1 MVDSVSF
8 QTRAR
13 TIDHLGRE
21 QIADCPTAISEL
33 WKNSF
38 DAYARNVELHI
49 FDGNIPVAALVDDG
63 HGMNRKEL
71 EKKWLTIGTES
82 KTREEDISKE
92 DRDGLDFRPKQG
104 QKGIGRLS
112 CAALGHLLL
121 LISKRKDHPF
131 TVTLLD
137 WRLFENPFLMLNDI
151 QVPIVEFENKNEIF
165 DHLPSLFDKL
175 MGNLWG
181 DGDNAERDGR
191 LETGWKL
198 YEELE
203 QKENKES
210 TKKQIEETVINDSF
224 FERHLSAWDVWTDK
238 SLKGTAMFMTGLH
251 DDLIAQLS
259 FDAISESEGPEARA
273 KERLIQTL
281 SNFTDPFAKQG
292 EPEITDF
299 TNSVIAWNGQL
310 RRPVI
315 DAVREFDISNLDA
328 LEHIVEGN
336 VDEEGFFRGKIRA
349 FGHWHENIIIKPAK
363 KYKTRKDSQF
373 GPFQIRV
380 GSFEAEERNTTLP
393 HDFHNQLNEQA
404 QRYGGF
410 RVYRDSLRVMP
421 YGREDNDYFEI
432 EKRRTLNAG
441 RYFWS
446 NRRLFGRIA
455 ITRENN
461 PNLKDKAGR
470 EGLLDNRAAKLLRE
484 IVLKIL
490 IDSADRF
497 FGRKS
502 DRELKLNDIH
512 AEKTKEKAEQDRKK
526 LLRKERK
533 RIKVSIEKNQKDLS
547 DTLSELI
554 VLHEQIQDELY
565 FDSIETARDIKN
577 KIGDY
582 IFKLSNFSLS
592 PVPSNLGSIEKEY
605 RMYREQELNAKE
617 LVKQL
622 DSSANAALEKFNKT
636 SDSDIAQSVFRS
648 KVGHLQSRIR
658 KWSKEGRK
666 VLQEE
671 LNSFNQLVEERNKA
685 FHNAMADLLEDLRLE
700 RVELAYVLERMDEE
714 FEKQG
719 IENIQ
724 RLQPYLTA
732 LQSIREQIDLE
743 GLAIHSMNESS
754 KWKREAE
761 KLNSLAQ
768 LGITVEI
775 IGHEIEGF
783 DLTMD
788 RGLKALKDA
797 SFDNNQRQAYQDVI
811 FAHQGLSD
819 RWRFL
824 SPLKLSGEKI
834 KSELTGEGIFQ
845 YVKKFFGDAFKRKQ
859 INFHTT
865 DTFKRVRLYE
875 QPARIYPV
883 FINLVNNAR
892 YWVAQDENT
901 NREILIDFRDGEIIV
916 SDNGPG
922 VERDDIEQL
931 FTLFFTRKQR
941 GGRGVGLYLCRTNLQ
956 AGGHKIRYETIKEKQ
971 ILNGANF
978 VLEMN
983 EIKYEF

>member
-1 MVDSVSF
+1 MIDLVSF

-49 FDGNIPVAALVDDG
+49 LDGKIPVAALVDDG
-63 HGMNRKEL
+63 HGMSRKEL
-71 EKKWLTIGTES
+71 EEKWLTIGTES
-82 KTREEDISKE
+82 KTGEEDVPME
-92 DRDGLDFRPKQG
+92 DRDGLDYRPRQG

-112 CAALGHLLL
+112 CAALGYLLL

-131 TVTLLD
+131 TATLLD

-151 QVPIVEFENKNEIF
+151 RIPMVVFDNKNELF
-165 DHLPSLFDKL
+165 DHMPSLFDKL

-191 LETGWKL
+191 LENCWKL

-224 FERHLSAWDVWTDK
+224 FERHLSVWDVWTGK
-238 SLKGTAMFMTGLH
+238 SLKGTAIFMAGLH

-259 FDAISESEGPEARA
+259 IDSISESDGPEARA
-273 KERLIQTL
+273 KENFIQTL
-281 SNFTDPFAKQG
+281 SNFTDPFAKEG
-292 EPEITDF
+292 EQRITDF

-310 RRPVI
+310 RRPIV
-315 DAVREFDISNLDA
+315 DAAREFDISNLNA
-328 LEHIVEGN
+328 LEHIVEGD
-336 VDEEGFFRGKIRA
+336 VDEEGFFTGRIKT
-349 FGHWHENIIIKPAK
+349 FGNWHEDIIIKPAK
-363 KYKTRKDSQF
+363 KYKTRKDSRF

-380 GSFEAEERNTTLP
+380 GAFEADIKNTTLP
-393 HDFHNQLNEQA
+393 QDLLSQFKEQA
-404 QRYGGF
+404 QKYGGF

-432 EKRRTLNAG
+432 EKRRTIHAG
-441 RYFWS
+441 RHFWS

-455 ITRENN
+455 ITRKNN

-470 EGLLDNRAAKLLRE
+470 EGLLDNRAAKLFRE
-484 IVLKIL
+484 IVVKIL
-490 IDSADRF
+490 IDTAARLLGTDSEY
-497 FGRKS
+497 RKS
-502 DRELKLNDIH
+502 MLKDIH
-512 AEKTKEKAEQDRKK
+512 AEKAKEKAEQDRKK
-526 LLRKERK
+526 LLRKERN
-533 RIKVSIEKNQKDLS
+533 RIKASIKKNQKDLS
-547 DTLSELI
+547 DTLSDLI
-554 VLHEQIQDELY
+554 ALHKQIQDEPY
-565 FDSIETARDIKN
+565 FNSIETARDFKN
-577 KIGDY
+577 TIGKY
-582 IFKLSNFSLS
+582 IFKLSNLSLS
-592 PVPSNLGSIEKEY
+592 PVPSNLGSLEKEY
-605 RMYREQELNAKE
+605 RIYRKQELNAKE
-617 LVKQL
+617 LIKQL
-622 DSSANAALEKFNKT
+622 DSSANAALEKFSKT
-636 SDSDIAQSVFRS
+636 SDFDTAQSVFRS
-648 KVGHLQSRIR
+648 KVGHLQSKIR

-671 LNSFNQLVEERNKA
+671 SNRFNQLVDERNKA
-685 FHNAMADLLEDLRLE
+685 FHSAMSDLLEDLQLN
-700 RVELAYVLERMDEE
+700 RVDLAYVMKQMDEE
-714 FEKQG
+714 FEKQD
-719 IENIQ
+719 IENTQ

-732 LQSIREQIDLE
+732 LQSIKEQIDLE
-743 GLAIHSMNESS
+743 GLAIYSMNESS
-754 KWKREAE
+754 KWKKEAE

-788 RGLKALKDA
+788 RGLKTLKNA
-797 SFDNNQRQAYQDVI
+797 SFDSNQNQAYKDVI
-811 FAHQGLSD
+811 YAHQGLSD

-845 YVKKFFGDAFKRKQ
+845 YVKIFFRDAFERRQ
-859 INFHTT
+859 INFHIT
-865 DTFKRVRLYE
+865 DRFKKIRLYE

-892 YWVAQDENT
+892 YWVAQEENN
-901 NREILIDFRDGEIIV
+901 NREILIDCRDGEIIV

-983 EIKYEF
+983 GLKYE

>member
-1 MVDSVSF
+1 
-8 QTRAR
+8 
-13 TIDHLGRE
+13 
-21 QIADCPTAISEL
+21 
-33 WKNSF
+33 
-38 DAYARNVELHI
+38 
-49 FDGNIPVAALVDDG
+49 
-63 HGMNRKEL
+63 
-71 EKKWLTIGTES
+71 
-82 KTREEDISKE
+82 
-92 DRDGLDFRPKQG
+92 
-104 QKGIGRLS
+104 
-112 CAALGHLLL
+112 
-121 LISKRKDHPF
+121 
-131 TVTLLD
+131 
-137 WRLFENPFLMLNDI
+137 
-151 QVPIVEFENKNEIF
+151 
-165 DHLPSLFDKL
+165 
-175 MGNLWG
+175 
-181 DGDNAERDGR
+181 
-191 LETGWKL
+191 
-198 YEELE
+198 
-203 QKENKES
+203 
-210 TKKQIEETVINDSF
+210 
-224 FERHLSAWDVWTDK
+224 
-238 SLKGTAMFMTGLH
+238 
-251 DDLIAQLS
+251 
-259 FDAISESEGPEARA
+259 
-273 KERLIQTL
+273 L
-281 SNFTDPFAKQG
+281 SNFTDPFAKEG

-299 TNSVIAWNGQL
+299 TVSVIAWNGQL
-310 RRPVI
+310 RRPII
-315 DAVREFDISNLDA
+315 DAVREFDISNLDV

-336 VDEEGFFRGKIRA
+336 VDEEGFFKGKIKA
-349 FGHWHENIIIKPAK
+349 FGHWYEDIVIKPAK
-363 KYKTRKDSQF
+363 KYKTRKDSGF
-373 GPFQIRV
+373 GQFQIRV
-380 GSFEAEERNTTLP
+380 GSFEAEKRNTTLP
-393 HDFHNQLNEQA
+393 HDFHNQLEEQA

-432 EKRRTLNAG
+432 EKRRTFSAG

-455 ITRENN
+455 ITRKNN

-502 DRELKLNDIH
+502 DRTLKLNDIH
-512 AEKTKEKAEQDRKK
+512 AVKAKEKAEQDRKK
-526 LLRKERK
+526 LLQKERK
-533 RIKVSIEKNQKDLS
+533 RIKASIKTNQKELS

-554 VLHEQIQDELY
+554 VLHEQIQEESY
-565 FDSIETARDIKN
+565 FDSTETARELKN

-592 PVPSNLGSIEKEY
+592 PVPNGLGSIEKEY
-605 RMYREQELNAKE
+605 RMYREQELTAKK

-658 KWSKEGRK
+658 KCSKEGRK

-671 LNSFNQLVEERNKA
+671 LNRFNQLVEERNKA
-685 FHNAMADLLEDLRLE
+685 FHNAMSDLLEDLRFE
-700 RVELAYVLERMDEE
+700 RIELAYVLEQMDEE
-714 FEKQG
+714 FEKQD

-775 IGHEIEGF
+775 IGHEIEGL

-797 SFDNNQRQAYQDVI
+797 SFDINQRQAYQDVI

-824 SPLKLSGEKI
+824 SPLKLSGERI

-859 INFHTT
+859 INFHIT
-865 DTFKRVRLYE
+865 DTFKKIRLYE

-892 YWVAQDENT
+892 YWVAQDENK

-956 AGGHKIRYETIKEKQ
+956 AGGHKIRYETIREKQ

-983 EIKYEF
+983 GIKYE

>member
-49 FDGNIPVAALVDDG
+49 FDGEIPVAALVDDG

-71 EKKWLTIGTES
+71 EEKWLTIGTES
-82 KTREEDISKE
+82 KTGEENILKE
-92 DRDGLDFRPKQG
+92 DRNSLDLRHKQG

-121 LISKRKDHPF
+121 LISKRKNQPF
-131 TVTLLD
+131 TATLLD

-151 QVPIVEFENKNEIF
+151 QVPMVEFDNKNEISN
-165 DHLPSLFDKL
+165 HLPSMFNTL

-181 DGDNAERDGR
+181 DGDDVKRDGR
-191 LETGWKL
+191 LEIGWKL

-210 TKKQIEETVINDSF
+210 TQKQIEDTVINDSF
-224 FERHLSAWDVWTDK
+224 FERHLSVWEVWTNK
-238 SLKGTAMFMTGLH
+238 STKGTAMFMAGLH
-251 DDLIAQLS
+251 DDLVAQLS
-259 FDAISESEGPEARA
+259 FDPISESQGPEARA
-273 KERLIQTL
+273 KETFFQTL
-281 SNFTDPFAKQG
+281 SNFIDPFAKQG
-292 EPEITDF
+292 EHAITDF
-299 TNSVIAWNGQL
+299 TTSVIAWNGQL

-315 DAVREFDISNLDA
+315 DTVREFDISNLDA

-336 VDEEGFFRGKIRA
+336 VDEEGFFNGRIKA
-349 FGHWHENIIIKPAK
+349 FGQWHEDIIIKPPQ
-363 KYKTRKDSQF
+363 KYKTRKDSRF

-380 GSFEAEERNTTLP
+380 GAFEALKRNTTLSQG
-393 HDFHNQLNEQA
+393 FHSRLEEQA
-404 QRYGGF
+404 EKYGGF

-432 EKRRTLNAG
+432 EKRRTYNAG

-455 ITRENN
+455 ITRKNN

-502 DRELKLNDIH
+502 ERELKLKDIR
-512 AEKTKEKAEQDRKK
+512 AEKAKEKAEQDRKK
-526 LLRKERK
+526 LLQKARK
-533 RIKVSIEKNQKDLS
+533 RIKISIKKNQKELT

-554 VLHEQIQDELY
+554 VLHEQIQGKLY
-565 FDSIETARDIKN
+565 FDSIETSRDIKN

-582 IFKLSNFSLS
+582 ILKLSNFSLS
-592 PVPSNLGSIEKEY
+592 PVPNNLGSIKKEY
-605 RMYREQELNAKE
+605 QMYREQELNAKE
-617 LVKQL
+617 LIKQL
-622 DSSANAALEKFNKT
+622 DSSANTALEKFSKA

-666 VLQEE
+666 ILQEE
-671 LNSFNQLVEERNKA
+671 LNRFNQLVDERNKS
-685 FHNAMADLLEDLRLE
+685 FHNVMSDLLEDIRLE
-700 RVELAYVLERMDEE
+700 RIELAYVLERMDEE
-714 FEKQG
+714 FEKQD
-719 IENIQ
+719 IENTQ
-724 RLQPYLTA
+724 RLRPYLTA

-754 KWKREAE
+754 KWKKEAE

-775 IGHEIEGF
+775 IGHEIEGL

-824 SPLKLSGEKI
+824 SPLKLSGDKT
-834 KSELTGEGIFQ
+834 KAKLTGEGIFN
-845 YVKKFFGDAFKRKQ
+845 YVQKFFGDAFNKRK
-859 INFHTT
+859 INFHIT
-865 DTFKRVRLYE
+865 DTFKTIRLYE

-883 FINLVNNAR
+883 FINLINNAR
-892 YWVAQDENT
+892 YWVSLEND
-901 NREILIDFRDGEIIV
+901 NKREILIDFKEGEIIV

-922 VERDDIEQL
+922 VEKDDIEQL

-971 ILNGANF
+971 VLKGANF

-983 EIKYEF
+983 GIKYD

>member
-49 FDGNIPVAALVDDG
+49 FDGNIPVAAMVDDG
-63 HGMNRKEL
+63 HGMNREEL
-71 EKKWLTIGTES
+71 QEKWLTIGTDS
-82 KTREEDISKE
+82 KTVEEGVLNE
-92 DRDGLDFRPKQG
+92 DRDGLTFRHKQG

-121 LISKRKDHPF
+121 LISKRKDQPF
-131 TVTLLD
+131 AATLLD
-137 WRLFENPFLMLNDI
+137 WRLFENPYLMLNDI
-151 QVPIVEFENKNEIF
+151 RIPMVEFEDKNELF
-165 DHLPSLFDKL
+165 EHLPALFDKL

-181 DGDNAERDGR
+181 DGNDPERDKR
-191 LETGWKL
+191 IETGWKL

-203 QKENKES
+203 QKEEKES
-210 TKKQIEETVINDSF
+210 TKKHIEETVINDSF
-224 FERHLSAWDVWTDK
+224 FEKHLSAWDVWTNK
-238 SLKGTAMFMTGLH
+238 SLKGTAMFMAGLH

-259 FDAISESEGPEARA
+259 SDSISESEGPEARA
-273 KERLIQTL
+273 KENFIQTL
-281 SNFTDPFAKQG
+281 SNFIDPFAKEG
-292 EPEITDF
+292 EHQITDF
-299 TNSVIAWNGQL
+299 TCSVIAWNGQL

-315 DAVREFDISNLDA
+315 DATREFDVNNLDA
-328 LEHIVEGN
+328 LEHIVEGK
-336 VDEEGFFRGKIRA
+336 VDEDGFFKGRIKA
-349 FGHWHENIIIKPAK
+349 FGNWHENIIIKPAK

-380 GSFEAEERNTTLP
+380 GSFESESRNTTLP
-393 HDFHNQLNEQA
+393 QDFHSQLADQA
-404 QRYGGF
+404 IKYGGF

-432 EKRRTLNAG
+432 EKRRSLNAG

-455 ITRENN
+455 ITRKDN

-484 IVLKIL
+484 IVVKIL
-490 IDSADRF
+490 LDSADRF
-497 FGRKS
+497 FGTKS
-502 DRELKLNDIH
+502 DRKLFIDDIQ
-512 AEKTKEKAEQDRKK
+512 EKKAQEKAEQDRKK
-526 LLRKERK
+526 TLVNARK
-533 RIKVSIEKNQKDLS
+533 RIKNAIKKNQKDLAV
-547 DTLSELI
+547 TLAELSA
-554 VLHEQIQDELY
+554 LQEQLQKESFL
-565 FDSIETARDIKN
+565 DSIEMARDFKN

-582 IFKLSNFSLS
+582 SFKISNFSLS
-592 PVPSNLGSIEKEY
+592 PVPDSLGSIDEDY
-605 RMYREQELNAKE
+605 RNYREQELTAKE

-636 SDSDIAQSVFRS
+636 SDFDTAQSVFRS
-648 KVGHLQSRIR
+648 KVGHLQSKIR
-658 KWSKEGRK
+658 KWSKEGREL
-666 VLQEE
+666 LQEE
-671 LNSFNQLVEERNKA
+671 LNRFNQLVDERNKA
-685 FHNAMADLLEDLRLE
+685 FHSAMSNSLEDLRLE
-700 RVELAYVLERMDEE
+700 RVKLPYVLKKMDEE
-714 FEKQG
+714 FEKQD
-719 IENIQ
+719 IENTQ

-732 LQSIREQIDLE
+732 LQSIKEQIDLE

-754 KWKREAE
+754 KWKKEAE

-775 IGHEIEGF
+775 IGHEIEGL
-783 DLTMD
+783 DLTVD

-797 SFDNNQRQAYQDVI
+797 SFNKYQKQAYQDVI
-811 FAHQGLSD
+811 YAHQGLSD

-824 SPLKLSGEKI
+824 TPLKLSGQKV
-834 KSELTGEGIFQ
+834 KAELTGEGIFQ
-845 YVKKFFGDAFKRKQ
+845 YVNKFFGDAFQRRH
-859 INFHTT
+859 INFHIS
-865 DTFKRVRLYE
+865 DSFKKIRLYE

-883 FINLVNNAR
+883 FINLINNAR
-892 YWVAQDENT
+892 YWVTQNDNED
-901 NREILIDFRDGEIIV
+901 REILIDFRDGEIIV

-922 VERDDIEQL
+922 VARDDLDQL

-983 EIKYEF
+983 GVKYE